1 MLVTAAVAT
10 GPRRAFV
17 RREVELDEP
26 RAGEVRVRLVA
37 TGVCHTDAKVRDR
50 MAPGARPIV
59 LGHEGAG
66 VVEALG
72 PGAGQVTEP
81 AGVSGRAEI
90 AVGDHVVLSFDH
102 CGACRHCLAGT
113 PSYCLEYDARNFGGA
128 RADGTTAFRLDGEP
142 VGSHFFGQSSFADR
156 TNAAIA
162 SVIPVPR
169 DLPLELLAPLG
180 CGVLTGAGAVWHA
193 LDAQPG
199 GSFAVF
205 GAGAVGLSAVLAAV
219 VAGSETII
227 AVDRHPARLELAA
240 ELGATHVVDAS
251 REDAEARILDITR
264 GGIDRALDT
273 TGAPAVFTTML
284 RSLGIRGRA
293 AGVAGAPSV
302 DFPTQHLLLRGAGA
316 VMLVQGDARPR
327 EIVPRLVELWQAG
340 RFPLERLVR
349 TYEADAIDDAVADS
363 ASGATIKPV
372 LVR

>member
-10 GPRRAFV
+10 GPQRAFV
-17 RREVELDEP
+17 RTELELDEP

-72 PGAGQVTEP
+72 PVGD
-81 AGVSGRAEI
+81 GVSAPQL

-102 CGACRHCLAGT
+102 CGACRHCRAGF
-113 PSYCLEYDARNFGGA
+113 PSYCVEYDARNFGGA
-128 RADGTTAFRLDGEP
+128 RADGSTAFRLDGAP

-156 TNAAIA
+156 TNAALA

-169 DLPLELLAPLG
+169 DLPFELLAPLG

-193 LDAQPG
+193 LEAQPG
-199 GSFAVF
+199 SSFAAF
-205 GAGAVGLSAVLAAV
+205 GAGAVGLSAVMAAV
-219 VAGSETII
+219 VAGCDTII
-227 AVDRHPARLELAA
+227 AVDRHPTRLELAA
-240 ELGATHVVDAS
+240 ELGATHIVDTS
-251 REDAEARILDITR
+251 QEDAEARILDLTR
-264 GGIDRALDT
+264 GGVDRALDT
-273 TGAPAVFTTML
+273 TGVPAVFTTML

-316 VMLVQGDARPR
+316 TMLVQGDARPR
-327 EIVPRLVELWQAG
+327 EIVPRLMQLWQAG

-349 TYEADAIDDAVADS
+349 TYPVAAINDAVADS